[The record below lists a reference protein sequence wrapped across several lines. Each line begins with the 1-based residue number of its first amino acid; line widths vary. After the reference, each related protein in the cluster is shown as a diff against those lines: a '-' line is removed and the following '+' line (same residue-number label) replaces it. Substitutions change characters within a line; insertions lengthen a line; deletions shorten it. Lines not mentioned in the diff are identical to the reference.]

1 MPTFLNVTRM
11 PRVQDCGDPTLFGCE
26 RVNSLFASQLISFV
40 SRPHTSQ
47 IVFQNRTR
55 LLVTET
61 FFDAI
66 FERVQTTSRL
76 IYPKAPINSSAELA
90 IFSNLDQGRNY
101 RRCFETSLVISNIL
115 TWLLPLNTGLSES
128 SALIMVRFFLS
139 WQPCFLM

>member
-11 PRVQDCGDPTLFGCE
+11 PRVQDCGDPTVIGCE

-61 FFDAI
+61 FFDA
-66 FERVQTTSRL
+66 FLSASRQYSRL

-90 IFSNLDQGRNY
+90 IFSNLDQGSIY
-101 RRCFETSLVISNIL
+101 RRCLETSLVISNIL

-139 WQPCFLM
+139 WQPCLLM

>member
-11 PRVQDCGDPTLFGCE
+11 PRVQDCGDPTVIGCE

-61 FFDAI
+61 FFDAF
-66 FERVQTTSRL
+66 FERVQTIFPSYL
-76 IYPKAPINSSAELA
+76 SQSA
-90 IFSNLDQGRNY
+90 N
-101 RRCFETSLVISNIL
+101 
-115 TWLLPLNTGLSES
+115 
-128 SALIMVRFFLS
+128 
-139 WQPCFLM
+139 